1 MAFKRS
7 NVPGEDIKL
16 AMGMTAER
24 RRLID
29 ETPAAP
35 LVYEYGVNR
44 LAKALHP
51 GFVKAVIAEKTPC
64 SADCVKI
71 GLVPAASGS
80 GGIDSAGGGID
91 SARGGDPAR
100 EGESACG
107 GEFPYFRAG
116 QFITLSCK
124 AGESFMSRPYS
135 IISSPKEALAGRLE
149 IMVQR
154 KGIFSTFLIDEA
166 PAGTELWVGEPSGD
180 FHHDSIRDR
189 NHILAIAGGSGVT
202 PFLSMMKA
210 IREGSEDFRLTLV
223 YGARTKAHIPFDP
236 EDFIGDAEGKGT
248 EENVNIV
255 VVLSEE
261 EAEGFRHGFITADL
275 LKEYIYDDTSVFMCG
290 PDAMYRFVQG
300 ELNSLGFDNSKIRQ
314 ERNSVGDRKVSE
326 IKLYK
331 LTVHIRDAVYELEA
345 ANNETLITALERAG
359 IPAVVRCR
367 NGSCGFCHSRV
378 VNGEYLIDS
387 KDDFRRAAD
396 KKFNYIHPCSTYPE
410 SDMEI
415 DIPIMNP

>member
-1 MAFKRS
+1 MAFRRS
-7 NVPGEDIKL
+7 KVPGEDIKL
-16 AMGMTAER
+16 AMEMTAKR
-24 RRLID
+24 RQLID
-29 ETPAAP
+29 EAPAAP

-44 LAKALHP
+44 LAKELHP

-64 SADCVKI
+64 GADCVKI
-71 GLVPAASGS
+71 GLRPAASGN
-80 GGIDSAGGGID
+80 GAETAG
-91 SARGGDPAR
+91 
-100 EGESACG
+100 G

-116 QFITLSCK
+116 QFITLSCR
-124 AGESFMSRPYS
+124 AGDSFLSRPYS
-135 IISSPKEALAGRLE
+135 IISSPKDALAGRLE

-154 KGIFSTFLIDEA
+154 KGIFSTFLTDEA
-166 PAGTELWVGEPSGD
+166 PYGTELWVGEPSGD

-189 NHILAIAGGSGVT
+189 DHILAVAGGSGVT

-210 IREGSEDFRLTLV
+210 IREGSEDFRLTLL

-236 EDFIGDAEGKGT
+236 EEFMGEG
-248 EENVNIV
+248 VDVV

-261 EAEGFRHGFITADL
+261 ETEGYRHGFITADL
-275 LKEYIYDDTSVFMCG
+275 LKEYIEDDTSVFMCG
-290 PDAMYRFVQG
+290 PDAMYRFVSG
-300 ELNSLGFDNSKIRQ
+300 ELDSLGFDRSKIRQ

-326 IKLYK
+326 IRMFR
-331 LTVHIRDAVYELEA
+331 LTVHIRDAVYELQA

-378 VNGEYLIDS
+378 VNGEYFIDP

-396 KKFNYIHPCSTYPE
+396 KKFNYIHPCSAYPE

>member
-7 NVPGEDIKL
+7 NVPGEDIRL
-16 AMGMTAER
+16 AMGMAEKR

-29 ETPAAP
+29 EAPAAP

-64 SADCVKI
+64 SADCMRI
-71 GLVPAASGS
+71 RLEPA
-80 GGIDSAGGGID
+80 D
-91 SARGGDPAR
+91 
-100 EGESACG
+100 G

-135 IISSPKEALAGRLE
+135 IISSPEEALKGKLE

-154 KGIFSTFLIDEA
+154 KGIFSTFVIDEA
-166 PAGTELWVGEPSGD
+166 PAGTELWMGEPSGD
-180 FHHDSIRDR
+180 FYHDSIRDR
-189 NHILAIAGGSGVT
+189 KHILAIAGGSGVT

-210 IREGSEDFRLTLV
+210 IREGSEDFRLTLI
-223 YGARTKAHIPFDP
+223 YGARTRTHIPFDP
-236 EDFIGDAEGKGT
+236 EEFAGDGVRTVA
-248 EENVNIV
+248 
-255 VVLSEE
+255 VLSEE
-261 EAEGFRHGFITADL
+261 EAEGYRHGFITADL
-275 LKEYIYDDTSVFMCG
+275 LKEYINGDTSIFMCG
-290 PDAMYRFVQG
+290 PDAMYRFVRR
-300 ELNSLGFDNSKIRQ
+300 ELESLGFDATKIRQ
-314 ERNSVGDRKVSE
+314 ERNSVGDREVSE
-326 IKLYK
+326 IKAFR
-331 LTVHIRDAVYELEA
+331 LTVHIRDTIYELYA

-367 NGSCGFCHSRV
+367 NGVCGFCHSRV
-378 VNGEYLIDS
+378 LDGEYFIA
-387 KDDFRRAAD
+387 KENDFRRAAD

>member
-16 AMGMTAER
+16 AMEMTAKR
-24 RRLID
+24 RQLID

-51 GFVKAVIAEKTPC
+51 GFVKVAIAEKTPC

-71 GLVPAASGS
+71 GLRPA
-80 GGIDSAGGGID
+80 AGGGEP
-91 SARGGDPAR
+91 AGGV
-100 EGESACG
+100 
-107 GEFPYFRAG
+107 EFPYFRAG
-116 QFITLSCK
+116 QFITLSCR
-124 AGESFMSRPYS
+124 AGDSFLSRPYS
-135 IISSPKEALAGRLE
+135 IISSPKEALGGMLE

-154 KGIFSTFLIDEA
+154 KGIFSTFLINEA
-166 PAGTELWVGEPSGD
+166 SEGTELWMGEPSGD
-180 FHHDSIRDR
+180 FCHDSIRDR

-210 IREGSEDFRLTLV
+210 IREGSEEFRLTLV
-223 YGARTKAHIPFDP
+223 YGARTRAHIPFDP
-236 EDFIGDAEGKGT
+236 EDFRVEG
-248 EENVNIV
+248 VDMV

-261 EAEGFRHGFITADL
+261 EAEGYRHGFITADL
-275 LKEYIYDDTSVFMCG
+275 LKEYIDADTSVFMCG

-300 ELNSLGFDNSKIRQ
+300 ELKDLGFDPTKIRQ
-314 ERNSVGDRKVSE
+314 ERNSVGDRRVSE
-326 IKLYK
+326 IKLFR
-331 LTVHIRDAVYELEA
+331 LTVHIRDSVYELDA
-345 ANNETLITALERAG
+345 ANNETLITAMERAG

-378 VNGEYLIDS
+378 VNGEYFIDS

>member
-29 ETPAAP
+29 ETPAVP

-64 SADCVKI
+64 STDCVKI
-71 GLVPAASGS
+71 TLRPAAD
-80 GGIDSAGGGID
+80 GGEPPG
-91 SARGGDPAR
+91 
-100 EGESACG
+100 G

-116 QFITLSCK
+116 QFITLSCR
-124 AGESFMSRPYS
+124 AGESFLSRPYS

-236 EDFIGDAEGKGT
+236 EDFIGEAAGKGA
-248 EENVNIV
+248 EKGVNIV

-275 LKEYIYDDTSVFMCG
+275 LKEYIDDDTSVFMCG
-290 PDAMYRFVQG
+290 PDAMYRFVQD
-300 ELNSLGFDNSKIRQ
+300 ELNSLGFDSSKIRQ

-326 IKLYK
+326 IKLFR
-331 LTVHIRDAVYELEA
+331 LTAHIRDAVYELEA

-378 VNGEYLIDS
+378 VDGEYFIDS

>member
-7 NVPGEDIKL
+7 DIPGEDIKL
-16 AMGMTAER
+16 AMGMTAKR
-24 RRLID
+24 RQLID

-51 GFVKAVIAEKTPC
+51 GFVKAVIADKTPC

-71 GLVPAASGS
+71 ALEPAG
-80 GGIDSAGGGID
+80 
-91 SARGGDPAR
+91 
-100 EGESACG
+100 G

-124 AGESFMSRPYS
+124 AGESYMSRPYS

-154 KGIFSTFLIDEA
+154 KGIFSTFIIDEA
-166 PAGTELWVGEPSGD
+166 PAGTELWLGEPSGD

-189 NHILAIAGGSGVT
+189 KHILAVAGGSGVT

-210 IREGSEDFRLTLV
+210 IREGSEDLRLTLV
-223 YGARTKAHIPFDP
+223 YGARTRAHIPFD
-236 EDFIGDAEGKGT
+236 AEAFRGNGV
-248 EENVNIV
+248 EVV

-261 EAEGFRHGFITADL
+261 EAEGYRHGFITADL
-275 LKEYIYDDTSVFMCG
+275 LKEYIDGDTSVFMCG
-290 PDAMYRFVQG
+290 PDAMYRFVRK
-300 ELNSLGFDNSKIRQ
+300 ELESLGFDETKIRQ

-326 IKLYK
+326 IRTFR
-331 LTVHIRDAVYELEA
+331 LTVHIRDAVYELDA

-378 VNGEYLIDS
+378 LNGEYFIA
-387 KDDFRRAAD
+387 KENDFRRAAD

-410 SDMEI
+410 SDIEI

>member
-16 AMGMTAER
+16 AMEMTAKR
-24 RRLID
+24 RQLID

-51 GFVKAVIAEKTPC
+51 GFVKVAIAEKTPC

-71 GLVPAASGS
+71 GLRPAAG
-80 GGIDSAGGGID
+80 
-91 SARGGDPAR
+91 
-100 EGESACG
+100 G

-116 QFITLSCK
+116 QFITLSCR
-124 AGESFMSRPYS
+124 AGDSFLCRPYS
-135 IISSPKEALAGRLE
+135 IISSPKEALGGMLE

-154 KGIFSTFLIDEA
+154 KGIFSTFLINEA
-166 PAGTELWVGEPSGD
+166 SEDTELWMGEPSGD
-180 FHHDSIRDR
+180 FCHDSIRDR

-210 IREGSEDFRLTLV
+210 IREGSEEFRLTLV
-223 YGARTKAHIPFDP
+223 YGARTRAHIPFDP
-236 EDFIGDAEGKGT
+236 EDFRGEG
-248 EENVNIV
+248 VDMV

-261 EAEGFRHGFITADL
+261 EAEGCRHGFITADL
-275 LKEYIYDDTSVFMCG
+275 LKEYIDADTSVFMCG

-300 ELNSLGFDNSKIRQ
+300 ELKDLGFDPTKIRQ

-326 IKLYK
+326 IQLFR
-331 LTVHIRDAVYELEA
+331 LTVHIRDSVYELDA

-378 VNGEYLIDS
+378 VNGEYFIDS

>member
-1 MAFKRS
+1 MAFRRS
-7 NVPGEDIKL
+7 KVPGEDIKL
-16 AMGMTAER
+16 AMEMTAKR
-24 RRLID
+24 RQLID
-29 ETPAAP
+29 EAPAAP

-44 LAKALHP
+44 LAMELHP

-64 SADCVKI
+64 GADCVKI
-71 GLVPAASGS
+71 GLRPAASVS
-80 GGIDSAGGGID
+80 GAETAG
-91 SARGGDPAR
+91 
-100 EGESACG
+100 G

-116 QFITLSCK
+116 QFITLSCL
-124 AGESFMSRPYS
+124 AGDSFLSRPYS
-135 IISSPKEALAGRLE
+135 IISSPKDALAGRLE

-154 KGIFSTFLIDEA
+154 KGIFSTFLIEEA

-180 FHHDSIRDR
+180 FHHDSIRDKD
-189 NHILAIAGGSGVT
+189 HILAVAGGSGVT

-236 EDFIGDAEGKGT
+236 EYFREEG
-248 EENVNIV
+248 VDVV

-261 EAEGFRHGFITADL
+261 EAEGYRHGFITADL
-275 LKEYIYDDTSVFMCG
+275 LKEYIDDDTSVFMCG
-290 PDAMYRFVQG
+290 PDAMYRFVRG
-300 ELNSLGFDNSKIRQ
+300 ELDSLGFDRSKIRQ

-326 IKLYK
+326 IRMFR

-367 NGSCGFCHSRV
+367 NGSCGFCHSRA
-378 VNGEYLIDS
+378 VNGEYFIDA

>member
-1 MAFKRS
+1 MAFRRS

-16 AMGMTAER
+16 AMEMTAKR
-24 RRLID
+24 RQLID
-29 ETPAAP
+29 ETPAVP

-71 GLVPAASGS
+71 TLRPAAN
-80 GGIDSAGGGID
+80 GGEPPG
-91 SARGGDPAR
+91 
-100 EGESACG
+100 G

-116 QFITLSCK
+116 QFITLSCR
-124 AGESFMSRPYS
+124 AGDSFLSRPYS
-135 IISSPKEALAGRLE
+135 IISSPKEALAGKLE

-154 KGIFSTFLIDEA
+154 KGIFSAFLADEA
-166 PAGTELWVGEPSGD
+166 PPGTELWMGEPSGD
-180 FHHDSIRDR
+180 FCHDSIRDR
-189 NHILAIAGGSGVT
+189 NHVLAVAGGSGVT

-223 YGARTKAHIPFDP
+223 YGARTIAHIPFDP
-236 EDFIGDAEGKGT
+236 EEFRG
-248 EENVNIV
+248 ENVDVV

-275 LKEYIYDDTSVFMCG
+275 LKEYIDDDTSIFMCG

-300 ELNSLGFDNSKIRQ
+300 ELKDLGFDPSKIRQ

-326 IKLYK
+326 IKLFR

-345 ANNETLITALERAG
+345 ANNETLITAMERAG

-367 NGSCGFCHSRV
+367 NGSCGVCHSRII
-378 VNGEYLIDS
+378 NGEFFIDS

>member
-7 NVPGEDIKL
+7 NIPGEDIRL
-16 AMGMTAER
+16 AMEMTAKR
-24 RRLID
+24 RQLID

-44 LAKALHP
+44 LAKDLHP
-51 GFVKAVIAEKTPC
+51 GFIKAVIAEKTPC
-64 SADCVKI
+64 STDCVKI
-71 GLVPAASGS
+71 ALEPAGN
-80 GGIDSAGGGID
+80 
-91 SARGGDPAR
+91 
-100 EGESACG
+100 

-124 AGESFMSRPYS
+124 AGDSFLSRPYS

-166 PAGTELWVGEPSGD
+166 PAGTELWLGEPSGD

-189 NHILAIAGGSGVT
+189 SHILAIAGGSGVT

-210 IREGSEDFRLTLV
+210 IREGSENFRLTLI
-223 YGARTKAHIPFDP
+223 YGARTIAHIPFVP
-236 EDFIGDAEGKGT
+236 EEFRGEGV
-248 EENVNIV
+248 EVII
-255 VVLSEE
+255 VLSEE
-261 EAEGFRHGFITADL
+261 EAEGYRHGFITSDL
-275 LKEYIYDDTSVFMCG
+275 LKEYIDSDTSVFMCG
-290 PDAMYRFVQG
+290 PDAMYKFVRG
-300 ELNSLGFDNSKIRQ
+300 ELDTLGFDPSKIRQ
-314 ERNSVGDRKVSE
+314 ERNSVGDRKISE
-326 IKLYK
+326 IKTFK
-331 LTVHIRDAVYELEA
+331 LIVHIRDAVYELNA

-378 VNGEYLIDS
+378 LNGEYFIDS
-387 KDDFRRAAD
+387 KDDFRRSAD

>member
-16 AMGMTAER
+16 AMEMTAKR
-24 RRLID
+24 RQLID

-51 GFVKAVIAEKTPC
+51 GFVKVAIAEKTPC

-71 GLVPAASGS
+71 ELRPA
-80 GGIDSAGGGID
+80 AGGGEPP
-91 SARGGDPAR
+91 GGV
-100 EGESACG
+100 
-107 GEFPYFRAG
+107 EFPYFRAG
-116 QFITLSCK
+116 QFITLSCR
-124 AGESFMSRPYS
+124 AGDSFLSRPYS
-135 IISSPKEALAGRLE
+135 IISSPKEALGGMLE

-154 KGIFSTFLIDEA
+154 KGIFSTFLINEA
-166 PAGTELWVGEPSGD
+166 SEGTELWMGEPSGD
-180 FHHDSIRDR
+180 FCHDSIRDR

-210 IREGSEDFRLTLV
+210 IREGSEEFRLTLV
-223 YGARTKAHIPFDP
+223 YGARTRAHIPFDP
-236 EDFIGDAEGKGT
+236 EDFRGEG
-248 EENVNIV
+248 VDMV

-261 EAEGFRHGFITADL
+261 EAEGYRHGFITADL
-275 LKEYIYDDTSVFMCG
+275 LKEYIDADTSVFMCG

-300 ELNSLGFDNSKIRQ
+300 ELKDLGFDPTKIRQ

-326 IKLYK
+326 IQLFR
-331 LTVHIRDAVYELEA
+331 LAVHIRDAVYELEA
-345 ANNETLITALERAG
+345 ANNETLITAMERAG

-378 VNGEYLIDS
+378 VNGEYFIDS

-396 KKFNYIHPCSTYPE
+396 KKFNYIHPCSTYPK